1 MVRIIAIRVI
11 DRIKESG
18 NTQKV
23 LSRHSAVIKSRLGF
37 HELNEDMC
45 SREGYILLHMRDNE
59 AAVQSLMNDLD
70 GIYGIEVK
78 TMYLGQDAGDQAGI
92 GGGQAADAATGG
104 VAGDAQ
110 PAGKN
115 MVIPEGNRIAIIAM
129 LINNRSEII
138 DEVQKVLTLFGCTI
152 RTRLGI
158 NEREHGEDTGLILLE
173 LVGENAEMNRLAGRI
188 AGIKNIYSGL
198 VTFD

>member
-45 SREGYILLHMRDNE
+45 SREGYILLHLRDDE
-59 AAVQSLMNDLD
+59 ATVKSLMNDLD
-70 GIYGIEVK
+70 AIYGIEIK
-78 TMYLGQDAGDQAGI
+78 TMYLGQDAGDRTGMQ
-92 GGGQAADAATGG
+92 GGPAADDVTGG

-115 MVIPEGNRIAIIAM
+115 GLIPEGNRVAIIGM
-129 LINNRSEII
+129 LIRNRSEII

-158 NEREHGEDTGLILLE
+158 NESVHGEDTGLILLE
-173 LVGENAEMNRLAGRI
+173 LVGENAEMNRLAARI

-198 VTFD
+198 ITFD

>member
-1 MVRIIAIRVI
+1 MVRITAIRVI

-45 SREGYILLHMRDNE
+45 SREGYILLHLRDDE
-59 AAVQSLMNDLD
+59 EAVQSLINDLD
-70 GIYGIEVK
+70 GIYGIE
-78 TMYLGQDAGDQAGI
+78 MRSMCLGRCDGQKAGSEAVNEAI
-92 GGGQAADAATGG
+92 GETANMAAKIEA
-104 VAGDAQ
+104 
-110 PAGKN
+110 AGKAGA
-115 MVIPEGNRIAIIAM
+115 IPEGNRVALIGM
-129 LINNRSEII
+129 LIKNRSEIV

-188 AGIKNIYSGL
+188 AGIENIYSGL
-198 VTFD
+198 ITFD

>member
-45 SREGYILLHMRDNE
+45 SREGYILLHLRDDE
-59 AAVQSLMNDLD
+59 ATVQSLMNDLD

-78 TMYLGQDAGDQAGI
+78 TMHLGQGAGDRTGME
-92 GGGQAADAATGG
+92 GGPAAETVTGG

-115 MVIPEGNRIAIIAM
+115 GLIPEGNRVAIIGM
-129 LINNRSEII
+129 LIKNRSEIV

-158 NEREHGEDTGLILLE
+158 NEKEHGEDTGLILLE

-198 VTFD
+198 ITFD

>member
-23 LSRHSAVIKSRLGF
+23 LSRHSEVIKSRLGF

-45 SREGYILLHMRDNE
+45 SREGYILLHLRDDE
-59 AAVQSLMNDLD
+59 ETVQSLMNDLD
-70 GIYGIEVK
+70 GIFGIEVK
-78 TMYLGQDAGDQAGI
+78 TMYLGQDN
-92 GGGQAADAATGG
+92 GGQAGTQAAAEADAST
-104 VAGDAQ
+104 AGMAAKIKS
-110 PAGKN
+110 AGKAGA
-115 MVIPEGNRIAIIAM
+115 IPEGNRVAIIGM
-129 LINNRSEII
+129 LIKNRSEIV

-188 AGIKNIYSGL
+188 AGIENIYSGL
-198 VTFD
+198 ITFD

>member
-45 SREGYILLHMRDNE
+45 SREGYILLHLRDDE
-59 AAVQSLMNDLD
+59 ATVKSLMNDLD
-70 GIYGIEVK
+70 AIYGIEIK
-78 TMYLGQDAGDQAGI
+78 TMYLGQDAGDRTGMQ
-92 GGGQAADAATGG
+92 GGPAADDVTGG

-115 MVIPEGNRIAIIAM
+115 GLIPEGNRVAIIGM
-129 LINNRSEII
+129 LIRNRSEII

-158 NEREHGEDTGLILLE
+158 NESVHGEDTGLILLE

-198 VTFD
+198 ITFD